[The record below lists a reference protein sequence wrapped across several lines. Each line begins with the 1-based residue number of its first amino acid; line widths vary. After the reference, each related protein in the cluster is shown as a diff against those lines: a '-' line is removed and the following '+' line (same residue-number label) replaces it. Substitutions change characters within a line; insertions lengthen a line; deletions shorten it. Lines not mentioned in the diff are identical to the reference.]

1 MITVYTDGSCL
12 SHPGIGGWAF
22 VLKSESK
29 HLSHY
34 GYEKETTNN
43 RMELTAAI
51 KALEFLSKDS
61 EPITII
67 TDSNYLKNG
76 INNWITNWK
85 KNNWKTANKKDVK
98 NIDLWKRLDLARSK
112 HQVTWRWVKGHSG
125 QEENE
130 RADALARAGMEP
142 YKIKN

>member
-12 SHPGIGGWAF
+12 GNPGIGGWAF

-76 INNWITNWK
+76 IITGSQIGK
-85 KNNWKTANKKDVK
+85 KIIGKLQIKSQ
-98 NIDLWKRLDLARSK
+98 L
-112 HQVTWRWVKGHSG
+112 
-125 QEENE
+125 
-130 RADALARAGMEP
+130 
-142 YKIKN
+142 KIKTYG

>member
-12 SHPGIGGWAF
+12 GNPGIGGWAF

-29 HLSHY
+29 NLSHY

-85 KNNWKTANKKDVK
+85 KNNWKTANKKPVK
-98 NIDLWKRLDLARSK
+98 NKDLWLILDDQTSLK
-112 HQVTWRWVKGHSG
+112 NIIWDWVKGHSTDKYN
-125 QEENE
+125 NE
-130 RADALARAGMEP
+130 ADELARKAAENL
-142 YKIKN
+142 IQSF